1 MKYPNQKRIKIQRE
15 IVNQVKDT
23 GRNYLIAYQ
32 DNLLDAMKSLTP
44 AAFKVYMCLLFNAN
58 GYILDF
64 SPEHFSDM
72 TGLCRDTVR
81 KSLALLRSEGFIEY
95 EDTSKYK
102 FRENR
107 LIDFKN

>member
-1 MKYPNQKRIKIQRE
+1 MKYPNQKRITIHRE
-15 IVNQVKDT
+15 MPNQTKQN

-32 DNLLDAMKSLTP
+32 DNLMDAMKCLTP
-44 AAFKVYMCLLFNAN
+44 AAFKVYVCLLFNAD
-58 GYILDF
+58 GYDLDF

-81 KSLALLRSEGFIEY
+81 KSLALLRSEGFLEY

-107 LIDFKN
+107 FKEF